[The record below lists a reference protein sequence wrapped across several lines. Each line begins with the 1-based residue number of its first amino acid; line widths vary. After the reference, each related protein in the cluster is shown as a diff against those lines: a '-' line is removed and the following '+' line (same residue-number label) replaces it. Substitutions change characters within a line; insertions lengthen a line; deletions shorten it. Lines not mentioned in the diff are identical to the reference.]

1 MRLPFQKD
9 ALMGL
14 SIKNAEVER
23 LVREAA
29 RRRGLSMTEA
39 LHAILREEAE
49 RAAVA
54 REAEVEAKVRAV
66 REIARRIAAMPDV
79 SDLTDDAVL
88 GYDADGIPS
97 R

>member
-1 MRLPFQKD
+1 
-9 ALMGL
+9 MGL

-23 LVREAA
+23 MVRDLAA
-29 RRRGLSMTEA
+29 RRRVPMTEA
-39 LHAILREEAE
+39 LRQLLAEEQA
-49 RAAVA
+49 RAAAA

-79 SDLTDDAVL
+79 SDLSDDEIL
-88 GYDADGIPS
+88 GYDEDGIPS